1 MKQSRR
7 EFLIKSSCALS
18 MTALATQMRHFGLVS
33 ALAQTGKISDKS
45 DESFA
50 PADYRA
56 LVCIFMSGG
65 NDSNNTIVPL
75 HNGSGGVS
83 GYSAYT
89 DVRQAQG
96 LALPTNQLLPMTV
109 PRIGNLN
116 YGLHYNLGTM
126 IGRNDVNGATL
137 GGTRNNGI
145 YELFGQGKLAVVS
158 NVGTLVY
165 PMTRADYQN
174 NTVQKPNQL
183 FSHSDQTAQYQTSRS
198 DRQAFSGWGGL
209 ISDLRTAAD
218 NPNAVGVPMITSTA
232 GTQLFTSGNQTSA
245 LAISD
250 ASADLN
256 AALVLNGFGTD
267 AASTARRAEYDTLR
281 TLDLDNQAVAAAS
294 GITEQAVEA
303 SLALSTFQEVTT
315 IFPTTK
321 LGLQLKQVARL
332 IKKRDNLNIK
342 RQIFFVQMGAFDTH
356 NNQVTTVTSG
366 QNGNMIEVG
375 QAMRAFYDEM
385 VAQGVGSNVTTFT
398 MSDFSRTFAP
408 AGTGS
413 VVGTDHAWASH
424 QLVMGGAARGGDFY
438 GMNTSN
444 GTPFPTLQLGGPDD
458 ADSSVAPRGRWIPT
472 TSVEQYAATLSRW
485 FGLPDTQIT
494 QVFPNLSHF
503 PTSDLGFMNP

>member
-1 MKQSRR
+1 
-7 EFLIKSSCALS
+7 

-33 ALAQTGKISDKS
+33 ALAQTGKVSKIST
-45 DESFA
+45 ESNA
-50 PADYRA
+50 PSDYRA

-75 HNGSGGVS
+75 HNGSGGIS

-89 DVRQAQG
+89 NVRGTQG
-96 LALPTNQLLPMTV
+96 LALATNQLLPMDV
-109 PRIGNLN
+109 PRIGDLN

-126 IGRNDVNGATL
+126 IGRSDVTGSTL

-198 DRQAFSGWGGL
+198 DRQSFSGWGGL
-209 ISDLRTAAD
+209 ISDLRTALD
-218 NPNAVGVPMITSTA
+218 NPNARGVPMITSTA
-232 GTQLFTSGNQTSA
+232 GTQLFTGGNVTSA

-250 ASADLN
+250 ASDDLN
-256 AALVLNGFGTD
+256 RTLILNGFGTD
-267 AASTARRAEYDTLR
+267 AASTARLAEYNTLR
-281 TLDLDNQAVAAAS
+281 NLDLDQQTVSAAS
-294 GITEQAVEA
+294 YITNQAVEA
-303 SLALSTFQEVTT
+303 SQALSTFQEVATF
-315 IFPTTK
+315 FPNTK
-321 LGLQLKQVARL
+321 LGLQLKQVARM
-332 IKKRDNLNIK
+332 IKKRDDLNIK
-342 RQIFFVQMGAFDTH
+342 RQIFFVQMGSFDTH
-356 NNQVTTVTSG
+356 NNQVTTVTTG
-366 QNGNMIEVG
+366 QNGNLVEVG

-385 VAQGVGSNVTTFT
+385 VAQGAENNVTTFT

-413 VVGTDHAWASH
+413 SVGTDHAWASH
-424 QLVMGGAARGGDFY
+424 QLVMGSAARGGDFY

-485 FGLPDTQIT
+485 FGLPDAQMA